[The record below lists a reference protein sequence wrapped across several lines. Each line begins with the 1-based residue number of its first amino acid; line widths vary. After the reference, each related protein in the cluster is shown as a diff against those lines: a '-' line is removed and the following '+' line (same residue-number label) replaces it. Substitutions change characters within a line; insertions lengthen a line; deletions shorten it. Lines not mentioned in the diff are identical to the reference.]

1 MIGERITILQIYSL
15 CATLVAI
22 IPINVHLGLSPT
34 PARFGYALVNTS
46 LAFFLLSF
54 QVHEKSI
61 LIPLLPVSLM
71 LNEEP
76 QAVQLFMNVAMF
88 RYIKLTLP
96 VSGLPLTPLFRQH
109 VPPFETRR
117 IDDPL
122 LLCYSF
128 MELHDGFI
136 NITQSTF
143 EYGKYWI
150 RGVDDAA
157 NLLMTFLGSRLFM
170 QR

>member
-1 MIGERITILQIYSL
+1 MMYSL
-15 CATLVAI
+15 CATLLAI
-22 IPINVHLGLSPT
+22 IPINIHLGFSPT

-88 RYIKLTLP
+88 RYATHYL
-96 VSGLPLTPLFRQH
+96 
-109 VPPFETRR
+109 
-117 IDDPL
+117 
-122 LLCYSF
+122 
-128 MELHDGFI
+128 
-136 NITQSTF
+136 
-143 EYGKYWI
+143 
-150 RGVDDAA
+150 
-157 NLLMTFLGSRLFM
+157 
-170 QR
+170 